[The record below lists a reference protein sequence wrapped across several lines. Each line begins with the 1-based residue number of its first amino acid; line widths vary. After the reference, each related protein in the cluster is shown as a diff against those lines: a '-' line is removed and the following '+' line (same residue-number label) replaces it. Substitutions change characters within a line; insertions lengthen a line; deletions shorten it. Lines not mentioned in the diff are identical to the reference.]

1 MKKIFLSLW
10 AIACFLLTQAQQ
22 ITFRTS
28 YDIAALDI
36 PGNIIQAPDRNY
48 VLAGTNTSFI
58 PLYGNVTKLDTIG
71 NVLWSKGY
79 SGGSIATDIWD
90 IKNVST
96 GGFITAGSS
105 GSGLMLMKLDA
116 NGNVTWSNRYRVASG
131 TDEYA
136 SRVIETS
143 DGGFVA
149 AGYIY
154 GADPDGAGALA
165 RQDSANFFCMKVN
178 SAGTLQW
185 AKVFFYTTAYINDHV
200 LNDVAEVSDGY
211 IFGGY
216 ASEVATDDGSDAVLL
231 KTDVN
236 GNLQWMK
243 KWGSGSNSEEVTS
256 LVALSGT
263 EVMVNG
269 DDNSKAFYLKLSS
282 AGTVNAGNQYTFP
295 GLLSV
300 GVPYNGFVTNDGQY
314 GMVGSYISPLAF
326 TFASFVLKVNSST
339 GAVLFSR
346 GYSSGLSSILPE
358 GRQVADSGYIMA
370 MTAQQF
376 TGFNYHLVKTDKNG
390 FMNNTN
396 CDTTIIT
403 SPSRSNFAPSLSNVT
418 PVSLSGASTNTV
430 SVVVA
435 NLSPTTVIECIQVP
449 CNNPPTPVAAAS
461 PNPICAGG
469 STTISG
475 SGSGSVTYKVYDAAS
490 GGNFLG
496 NAPLLVSPAVSTTYY
511 VGAESASQP
520 GCSSLARGS
529 VLVTVNN
536 PPANIGAISGQA
548 STCVGSQ
555 NYSIGAV
562 SGATSYTWSVSGG
575 GTITSGQGTTSIT
588 VNWTT
593 AGGPYTVSVTA
604 GNTCGNKSNTLAVTV
619 NPSVSGVTATATPNP
634 ICAGA
639 TLTLSGGGNAVT
651 GWSWTGPATFSAA
664 TQNTSR
670 ANITAAHAGT
680 YTLNATGTCGSG
692 SASVVVTVNNV
703 PQTVAA
709 SASPNPACAGNTV
722 LLNGSAT
729 NATSWS
735 WSGPNTFSA
744 ITQNTSVVNA
754 QAAASGTYTLTATNT
769 CGNATATVDVT
780 VNNIPLS
787 LTATATPTAVCP
799 GASLNLSGSA
809 SGASTYSW
817 SGPNTFSSSQ
827 LNNTINNFQAA
838 NVGNYTLTAT
848 NSCGSASASVN
859 VSLSAGP
866 TSVSAGA
873 VLTNVCIN
881 TSLSLTG
888 SAVGAT
894 SYSWSG
900 PNGYSATLQNPV
912 RPNVSLADSGLYTL
926 VATNICGTATASVNV
941 DVDAPIQNL
950 ASNAAPNDTL
960 CAGASIN
967 LSATATQTN
976 VWSWSGPNGYSSPL
990 QNPIITN
997 TTAAN
1002 SGVYTV
1008 TATNACGST
1017 TASVSILV
1025 NNPIQNL
1032 TATAT
1037 GGNNVCS
1044 GSGISLTAAGTNING
1059 YSWSGPDAF
1068 ASLQQNPSIGNA
1080 TVASGGIYTVTA
1092 FNACG
1097 NQTASVTIQVDTVI
1111 QNLSTSASPDDTLC
1125 AGGSISLSASGQP
1138 VNSWSWSGPSGFT
1151 SSQQN
1156 TTINNAQAT
1165 NSGTYLVTATNAC
1178 GSISDTVYILVNTIP
1193 LTPGT
1198 ITGTGTICGNDTAG
1212 YSVTPLANATDY
1224 TWSISGGNI
1233 LSGQGT
1239 TAIQVAWG
1247 SSSGTY
1253 AVSVIASNACGG
1265 SAASTLTVTV
1275 QAPAPVMNAAILGD
1289 TAICPGIESYSIP
1302 NIANATSYTWT
1313 VNGGTILNGQ
1323 GSTGIN
1329 VEWTGAGLQTVSV
1342 VAQNSC
1348 GASSAAS
1355 VTVRVHPSPTAPSVA
1370 LQNDT
1375 ICEGSSTVITASN
1388 SIGGN
1393 VSYNFYDAAS
1403 GGNLLGVSPLT
1414 VSPATNTIYYLEV
1427 VNQFGCT
1434 NSNGRV
1440 PVTVY
1445 VIQAPTIL
1453 GISAQS
1459 DTICAGAS
1467 AELTANVSPPGTT
1480 VTWWDNA
1487 VGGTQIASGSTW
1499 NTGPLT
1505 QSVTYYAQ
1513 ATSSGGCQNLQGRI
1527 ATTVTVTPL
1536 PVVTLTSD
1544 KENNTIFP
1552 NEVITFT
1559 ALPDSLNSYEF
1570 FWNET
1575 SVQSGSLNTW
1585 ASSKLNDL
1593 DSIWVIATNESC
1605 VSVRSEGLVRVVDFP
1620 NAFTPNEDGKN
1631 DVFLKGYDLTI
1642 VNRWGQELYRGRD
1655 GWDGK
1660 YQGDKVSPGTY
1671 YYVVTLDNITDRKS
1685 AIKGTVLLIED

>member
-1 MKKIFLSLW
+1 MKKLSLSLW
-10 AIACFLLTQAQQ
+10 AMMCLLLTHAQQ

-36 PGNIIQAPDRNY
+36 PGNLIQAPDRNY

-58 PLYGNVTKLDTIG
+58 PLYGNVTKIDTIG
-71 NVLWSKGY
+71 NVIWSKGY

-116 NGNVTWSNRYRVASG
+116 NGNVSWSNRYRVASG

-136 SRVIETS
+136 SRLIETS

-165 RQDSANFFCMKVN
+165 RQDSANFFCLKVN

-185 AKVFFYTTAYINDHV
+185 AKVFFYSTAYINDHV

-231 KTDVN
+231 KTDIN

-256 LVALSGT
+256 IVALSGT

-282 AGTVNAGNQYTFP
+282 AGTVNSGNQYTFP

-300 GVPYNGFVTNDGQY
+300 GIPYNGFVTNDGQY

-339 GAVLFSR
+339 GAVIFSR
-346 GYSSGLSSILPE
+346 GYNSGLSSILPE

-418 PVSLSGASTNTV
+418 SVNISGASTNSV

-435 NLSPTTVIECIQVP
+435 NLNPTQVIECIQVP
-449 CNNPPTPVAAAS
+449 CNNPPTPTAS
-461 PNPICAGG
+461 ASQNPICAGS

-496 NAPLLVSPAVSTTYY
+496 NAPLSVSPSASTTYY
-511 VGAESASQP
+511 VGAESSSQP

-536 PPANIGAISGQA
+536 PPANVGAITGQT

-562 SGATSYTWSVSGG
+562 SGASSYTWSVSGG
-575 GTITSGQGTTSIT
+575 GTITSGQGTTSIA

-604 GNTCGNKSNTLAVTV
+604 SNGCGNKSNSVAVTV
-619 NPSVSGVTATATPNP
+619 NPSVSGVTATASPNP
-634 ICAGA
+634 VCAGA
-639 TLTLSGGGNAVT
+639 TLTLTGGGNAVT

-670 ANITAAHAGT
+670 ANIVAAHAGT

-692 SASVVVTVNNV
+692 SASVVVTVNDV
-703 PQTVAA
+703 PQAVTATA
-709 SASPNPACAGNTV
+709 NPNPACVGNTV

-729 NATSWS
+729 NASSWS
-735 WSGPNTFSA
+735 WSGPNSFGASS
-744 ITQNTSVVNA
+744 QNTSVANA
-754 QAAASGTYTLTATNT
+754 QTVATGTYTLTATNA
-769 CGNATATVDVT
+769 CGNATATVNVT
-780 VNNIPLS
+780 INSLPLNVN
-787 LTATATPTAVCP
+787 ATATPTAVCP
-799 GASLNLSGSA
+799 GASLNLSGNA
-809 SGASTYSW
+809 TGASTYSW
-817 SGPNTFSSSQ
+817 SGPSTYSSSQ

-838 NVGNYTLTAT
+838 NVGTYTLTAT
-848 NSCGSASASVN
+848 NTCGSASASVN
-859 VSLSAGP
+859 VNLSAGP
-866 TSVSAGA
+866 TNVNAGA
-873 VLTNVCIN
+873 ALTNLCIN
-881 TSLSLTG
+881 TSLNLTG

-894 SYSWSG
+894 TFAWSG
-900 PNGYSATLQNPV
+900 PNGFSTAQQNPT
-912 RPNVSLADSGLYTL
+912 RPNITLADSGLYTL

-950 ASNAAPNDTL
+950 VTTAAPNDTI
-960 CAGASIN
+960 CAGGNIN
-967 LSATATQTN
+967 FSASATQANT
-976 VWSWSGPNGYSSPL
+976 WSWSGPNSYSSTL
-990 QNPIITN
+990 QNPVIASA
-997 TTAAN
+997 TAAN
-1002 SGVYTV
+1002 SGTYTV
-1008 TATNACGST
+1008 TAVNACGNSS
-1017 TASVSILV
+1017 ASLSVLV

-1032 TATAT
+1032 SASAT

-1044 GSGISLTAAGTNING
+1044 SSSINLSASGSNING
-1059 YSWSGPDAF
+1059 YSWSGPDGF
-1068 ASLQQNPSIGNA
+1068 SSTLQNPTIINA

-1092 FNACG
+1092 INACG
-1097 NQTASVTIQVDTVI
+1097 NQTTTVTVQVDTLI
-1111 QNLSTSASPDDTLC
+1111 QNLNTTASPNDTIC
-1125 AGGSISLSASGQP
+1125 AGVNITLAATGQN
-1138 VNSWSWSGPSGFT
+1138 VNTWSWTGPSAF
-1151 SSQQN
+1151 SSTLQT
-1156 TTINNAQAT
+1156 TTINNAQAA
-1165 NSGTYLVTATNAC
+1165 NSGNYIVTATNAC
-1178 GSISDTVYILVNTIP
+1178 GSVNDTLSVLVNTVP

-1198 ITGTGTICGNDTAG
+1198 ITGTGTTCGNDTAT
-1212 YSVTPLANATDY
+1212 YFISAISNATDY
-1224 TWSISGGNI
+1224 TWSISGGTI

-1239 TAIQVAWG
+1239 TSITVNWG
-1247 SSSGTY
+1247 SSSGTFT
-1253 AVSVIASNACGG
+1253 VSVTAANICGG
-1265 SAASTLTVTV
+1265 STASSLTVTV
-1275 QAPAPVMNAAILGD
+1275 QAPEPVMNASILGD
-1289 TAICPGIESYSIP
+1289 TAVCPSIESYSIP
-1302 NIANATSYTWT
+1302 NIPNATSYVWT

-1323 GSTGIN
+1323 GTTGIN
-1329 VEWTGAGLQTVSV
+1329 VEWPSAGLQTVSV

-1348 GASSAAS
+1348 GTSSAAS
-1355 VTVRVHPSPTAPSVA
+1355 VTVNVHPAPTAPTVTM
-1370 LQNDT
+1370 QNDT
-1375 ICEGSSTVITASN
+1375 ICEGTSTVITATN
-1388 SIGGN
+1388 STGGN
-1393 VSYNFYDAAS
+1393 VSYNFYDAS
-1403 GGNLLGVSPLT
+1403 TGGNLLGVSPLT
-1414 VSPATNTIYYLEV
+1414 VSPTTNTIYYLEV
-1427 VNQFGCT
+1427 INQFGCT

-1453 GISAQS
+1453 GIDADS
-1459 DTICAGAS
+1459 DTICAGES
-1467 AELTANVSPPGTT
+1467 GVLTANVSPAGTT

-1487 VGGTQIASGSTW
+1487 IGGTQIATGNTL
-1499 NTGPLT
+1499 NTGALT
-1505 QSVTYYAQ
+1505 QSTTYFAQ

-1527 ATTVTVTPL
+1527 AAAVTVTQL

-1544 KENNTIFP
+1544 KDNNTIFP
-1552 NEVITFT
+1552 NEVINFT
-1559 ALPDSLNSYEF
+1559 ALPDSLSNYEF

-1575 SVQSGSLNTW
+1575 SVQSSNLNTW

-1593 DSIWVIATNESC
+1593 DSIWVIATNNGCASER
-1605 VSVRSEGLVRVVDFP
+1605 SVGIVRVVDFP

-1631 DVFLKGYDLTI
+1631 DVFLKGYDLII
-1642 VNRWGQELYRGRD
+1642 VNRWGQELYQGRD

-1660 YQGDKVSPGTY
+1660 YNGDKVSPGTY